1 MTRAQ
6 YERKARQRR
15 LRKQF
20 ILQMISLGLVVLV
33 IMIIALRCA
42 IVDES
47 KPEVIDK
54 SQETAECYETATTP
68 TQIAVPNETYPTTPY
83 SKSIS
88 GYETYLLAKIVMAE
102 AEGESLEL
110 KEAVVKVVLNRVE
123 DTYFPDTIEDVIFQ
137 KLGGVYQFSPIAN
150 GRWDR
155 VEPTEECFTAVD
167 NVLKQVYD
175 DSMGATYFE
184 ACSDADNW
192 HSQNLEFLY
201 EIDGTRFYK

>member
-20 ILQMISLGLVVLV
+20 ILQMIFLGLVVLV

-54 SQETAECYETATTP
+54 SQETAECYEVATTP
-68 TQIAVPNETYPTTPY
+68 TQIVVPNETYPTTPY

-137 KLGGVYQFSPIAN
+137 KLGGIYQFSPIAN

>member
-1 MTRAQ
+1 
-6 YERKARQRR
+6 
-15 LRKQF
+15 
-20 ILQMISLGLVVLV
+20 
-33 IMIIALRCA
+33 
-42 IVDES
+42 
-47 KPEVIDK
+47 
-54 SQETAECYETATTP
+54 
-68 TQIAVPNETYPTTPY
+68 
-83 SKSIS
+83 
-88 GYETYLLAKIVMAE
+88 MAE

>member
-6 YERKARQRR
+6 HERKARQRR

-20 ILQMISLGLVVLV
+20 ILQMIFLGLVVLV
-33 IMIIALRCA
+33 IMIIALRCT

-54 SQETAECYETATTP
+54 SQETAECYETAITP
-68 TQIAVPNETYPTTPY
+68 TQIVVPNETYPTAPY
-83 SKSIS
+83 SKNIS
-88 GYETYLLAKIVMAE
+88 GYDTYLLAKIVMAE

-155 VEPTEECFTAVD
+155 VESTEECFIAVD

>member
-1 MTRAQ
+1 
-6 YERKARQRR
+6 
-15 LRKQF
+15 
-20 ILQMISLGLVVLV
+20 
-33 IMIIALRCA
+33 
-42 IVDES
+42 
-47 KPEVIDK
+47 
-54 SQETAECYETATTP
+54 
-68 TQIAVPNETYPTTPY
+68 
-83 SKSIS
+83 
-88 GYETYLLAKIVMAE
+88 MAE
-102 AEGESLEL
+102 AEDESLEL

>member
-6 YERKARQRR
+6 CERKARQRR

-20 ILQMISLGLVVLV
+20 ILQMIFLGLVVLV

-54 SQETAECYETATTP
+54 SQETAECYEAATTP
-68 TQIAVPNETYPTTPY
+68 TQIVVPNETYSTTPY